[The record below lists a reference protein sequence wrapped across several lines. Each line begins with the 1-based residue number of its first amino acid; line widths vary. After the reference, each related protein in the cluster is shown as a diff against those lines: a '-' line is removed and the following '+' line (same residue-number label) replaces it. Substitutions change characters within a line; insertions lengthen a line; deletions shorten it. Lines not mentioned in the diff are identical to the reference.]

1 MDELKG
7 ERERRDLAFENRGI
21 VSDEDGEKVE
31 PTNISQMV
39 SLRLDG
45 RLVTELRRL
54 AESRGTTLSDVL
66 RDAAAEL
73 LRSEEAR
80 TNRWVMVSYETRV
93 GRVQKTSSVGY
104 YESGD
109 QPLSL
114 SDNLVRT

>member
-1 MDELKG
+1 MDKLKD
-7 ERERRDLAFENRGI
+7 EQERRDLAFANRGI

-31 PTNISQMV
+31 PANISQMV

-80 TNRWVMVSYETRV
+80 TNRWLMVSYQTRV
-93 GRVQKTSSVGY
+93 GRVQRTSSVGY
-104 YESGD
+104 YETGD
-109 QPLSL
+109 QHLSH
-114 SDNLVRT
+114 SDDLVGT